1 MSDVSIDSKLSNY
14 IIQTI
19 DKSINDNK
27 NPTELSQLLQI
38 DNISKLY
45 SIFFFWPLSTYLLIT
60 IDTPTSSGLTDFYYP
75 TLGFHELIE
84 ISKIKRVPIP
94 NELVEQYKSKKYNS
108 FSLFL

>member
-27 NPTELSQLLQI
+27 NSIELSQLLQI

-45 SIFFFWPLSTYLLIT
+45 SIFF
-60 IDTPTSSGLTDFYYP
+60 
-75 TLGFHELIE
+75 
-84 ISKIKRVPIP
+84 
-94 NELVEQYKSKKYNS
+94 
-108 FSLFL
+108 